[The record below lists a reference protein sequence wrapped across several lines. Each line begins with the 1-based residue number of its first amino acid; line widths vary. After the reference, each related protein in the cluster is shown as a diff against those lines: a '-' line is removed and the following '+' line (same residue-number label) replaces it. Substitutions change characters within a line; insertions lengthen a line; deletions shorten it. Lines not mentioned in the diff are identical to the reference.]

1 MAAVAKTH
9 YHASALGG
17 GMPMA
22 RAVFPR
28 AAQARSFLLSLFSRL
43 PEREREKLSRRLK
56 KRSFAACPPA
66 YVLLVEE
73 CDSPACHPGGH

>member
-1 MAAVAKTH
+1 
-9 YHASALGG
+9 
-17 GMPMA
+17 MA

-28 AAQARSFLLSLFSRL
+28 ATQARSFLLSLFSRL